1 MSVNKNA
8 QIRYKALDKCFSNQY
23 KKFYIEDLINYCS
36 SVLMNHYG
44 KEISVSRRQIFND
57 IDFMRSD
64 AGFEAP
70 IISIKEGRKVYYRY
84 EDLNYSI
91 LNKPLTDFEM
101 QAIDNTLEII
111 SRIKG
116 IPGFT
121 DLESTQAKLLG
132 TKYSDNNHIIS
143 FEENE
148 FLQGIEY
155 LTPLFNYIKSRQVL
169 KIESL
174 SFKTNENYR
183 SVISPY
189 YLKQYNKRWFLFG
202 WSHEFNNLQ
211 NIALDR
217 IISIEMGEVNYV
229 DSTIDFEEYFD
240 EIIGVTNFAD
250 KTIAKI
256 SIQLSDNIIPYIK
269 SKPIHGSQKI
279 KDNILTFQVK
289 LNYELESLILSYG
302 ENMKVIEPIELKN
315 NILNRIKNTINQY

>member
-1 MSVNKNA
+1 MAVNKNA

-23 KKFYIEDLINYCS
+23 KKFYIDDLINYCS
-36 SVLMNHYG
+36 TVLMNHYG

-84 EDLNYSI
+84 EDLNFSI
-91 LNKPLTDFEM
+91 LNKPLTDVEL

-116 IPGFT
+116 IPGFI

-148 FLQGIEY
+148 FLQGIEH
-155 LTPLFNYIKSRQVL
+155 LTPLFNYIKSKQVL

-174 SFKTNENYR
+174 SFKTNKNYR

-189 YLKQYNKRWFLFG
+189 YLKQFNKRWFLFG
-202 WSHEFNNLQ
+202 WSYEFNNLQ

-217 IISIEMGEVNYV
+217 IISIEIGDVNYV

-240 EIIGVTNFAD
+240 EIIGVTNFED
-250 KTIAKI
+250 KTIANI
-256 SIQLSDNIIPYIK
+256 SVQLSENIIPYIK

-279 KDNILTFQVK
+279 NDNILTFQVK

-315 NILNRIKNTINQY
+315 NILNRLKNTINQY